1 MIKKIN
7 IKNFKSI
14 VDETIELNTLNVF
27 IGANGAGKS
36 NILESLGFIAA
47 KSDSEI
53 NLNSLMA
60 AGIRIARPDLM
71 VNSFWGSTQK
81 MAIEVNI
88 YSEYFEYQNII
99 TLSDNSFAYSPWVVS
114 TNIKEIDEAN
124 NKEREKLLSD
134 ISKFEIYT
142 PEIEALRGL
151 TQYSQRFPIGLHGEG
166 FDIILNSLSKEQKEE
181 AASIANSYIDWLEH
195 TGYAEDEVAKTK
207 FLKLGRSK
215 SHLYFSDKYM
225 LRKNSYFS
233 AENANEGALVVLF
246 YLTLIMSDKTPQ
258 IFAIDNFDMR
268 LNPKLCRYLIGT
280 IYKYAKQY
288 GKQVLIT
295 THNPAVLDGLN
306 LNDNNQLLYVVKR
319 NDNGNTKIERIKGK
333 PETER
338 RTKLS
343 ELWMNGIIG
352 GVPSNF

>member
-1 MIKKIN
+1 MIKKVN

-14 VDETIELNTLNVF
+14 VDETIDLSTLNVF

-47 KSDSEI
+47 QSGSEI
-53 NLNSLMA
+53 SLNNLVS
-60 AGIRIARPDLM
+60 AGIRVARPDLM
-71 VNSFWGSTQK
+71 VNSFYEKIQRKS
-81 MAIEVNI
+81 IEVTI
-88 YSEYFEYQNII
+88 SSESVVCKKTI
-99 TLSDNSFAYSPWVVS
+99 TLQDASFAYSPWTVS
-114 TNIKEIDEAN
+114 TVMKSLEGQQENGLDDIN
-124 NKEREKLLSD
+124 TD

-142 PEIEALRGL
+142 PEIDALRGL

-166 FDIILNSLSKEQKEE
+166 FDVILNSLSGNQKAE
-181 AASIANSYIDWLEH
+181 AAYMAQRYIDWLDH
-195 TGYAEDEVAKTK
+195 TAYADDDVAKSG

-225 LRKNSYFS
+225 QRKNSYFS

-246 YLTLIMSDKTPQ
+246 YLTLIMSDKTPRV
-258 IFAIDNFDMR
+258 FAIDNFDMR
-268 LNPKLCRYLIGT
+268 LNPRLCRYLIGT
-280 IYKYAKQY
+280 IYEYAKQY
-288 GKQVLIT
+288 GKQVLVT

-306 LNDNNQLLYVVKR
+306 LNDDGQLLYVVKR

-333 PETER
+333 PGTER
-338 RTKLS
+338 KTKLS
-343 ELWMNGIIG
+343 ELWINGIIG